1 MRQAWLA
8 THVTNASTRI
18 KFRILGGLEAEVGDD
33 ALELGGG
40 KQRAVLGA
48 LLLRAGSVV
57 PDSHLIEEI
66 WGESPP
72 ASSGHGLEAYVSR
85 LRHELVPHGVS
96 LERSSGGYRLD
107 LGSASLD
114 ARVFEAL
121 ADEALA
127 AFASRSFED
136 AAAKAKN
143 ALDLWRGPP
152 LEGVPLH
159 LEGRGDAVRLE
170 ELRLRVVESYVDS
183 SLALGQH
190 RALVGELRGLVDE
203 NPYREELVAR
213 LMVALYRSGRQAEAL
228 EVYEKT
234 RRVLMDD
241 LGIQPGIALQRLSG
255 QIVRHESDLSGPSQA
270 VAQAPSRRLRMRG
283 VGGVLVGV
291 VLLAALAAVALG
303 LTSGSGGGAT
313 RTSNTGTRVA
323 LVLPR
328 APQAGREDTFVTPFV
343 KGLMA
348 AARDHG
354 LETRTF
360 VADEFNPTPARLKA
374 LREGLRAGDFD
385 LVVWAGAG
393 KAQFELLPLVR
404 RLPTT
409 RFVYVDASVKG
420 TPVEDAPNATGL
432 TFADDGPGFLAG
444 YLAGRVTAR
453 RSSLGRTDP
462 GVSVIGAYRF
472 PQVTALVD
480 GFVRGAKKARPGV
493 VVHVAYSHTFVHQPA
508 CERIANH
515 QIDRGSTVV
524 FAAAGTCSLGALAAA
539 GLRGVWGVGVDADR
553 SYLGSHVLVSTVKR
567 YDRAV
572 ALAVEWYAMGM
583 LPAGDVVLGLDDDA
597 VGIAGISPEV
607 SPSDRRSV
615 ARLAASLRKAEA
627 AQSREL
633 PD

>member
-1 MRQAWLA
+1 VRQAWLA
-8 THVTNASTRI
+8 THVTNVPTPIR
-18 KFRILGGLEAEVGDD
+18 FRILGGLEAEVGDD
-33 ALELGGG
+33 VLELGGG

-57 PDSHLIEEI
+57 ADSRLIQEV

-114 ARVFEAL
+114 ARVFEEL
-121 ADEALA
+121 ANEALA
-127 AFASRSFED
+127 AFAARSLED
-136 AAAKAKN
+136 AAARAKS

-152 LEGVPLH
+152 LDGVPLH
-159 LEGRGDAVRLE
+159 LESRGDAVRLE

-190 RALVGELRGLVDE
+190 RAVVGELRRLVDE

-228 EVYEKT
+228 EVYERT

-241 LGIQPGIALQRLSG
+241 LGIQPGPELQHLSG
-255 QIVRHESDLSGPSQA
+255 QIVRHESGLNGPSQA
-270 VAQAPSRRLRMRG
+270 VAQAPSRRVRMRG

-291 VLLAALAAVALG
+291 SLLAALAAVAVG
-303 LTSGSGGGAT
+303 LTWGGGDEAT
-313 RTSNTGTRVA
+313 GTSSTSTRVA

-343 KGLMA
+343 RGLMA
-348 AARDHG
+348 AAREHD
-354 LETRTF
+354 LVTRTF
-360 VADEFNPTPARLKA
+360 VADELKPTSASLET
-374 LREGLRAGDFD
+374 LRHELRTGEFD
-385 LVVWAGAG
+385 LVLWAGTG
-393 KAQFELLPLVR
+393 RAQWELLPLTR
-404 RLPTT
+404 RLPAT
-409 RFVYVDASVKG
+409 RFVYVDASVNG

-453 RSSLGRTDP
+453 QNPLGRTDP
-462 GVSVIGAYRF
+462 VVSVIGAYRF

-553 SYLGSHVLVSTVKR
+553 SYLGSHILVSTVKR

-572 ALAVEWYAMGM
+572 ELAVEWYAMGM
-583 LPAGDVVLGLDDDA
+583 LPAGDVILGLDDDA

-607 SPSDRRSV
+607 SPGDRRSV

-627 AQSREL
+627 ARSPEL